1 MNTTRRYAPVTTF
14 ALTTALVFAACGGS
28 SGAPTAT
35 SGPTAPVAAATQVP
49 GGEGPTTD
57 PGGGAAS
64 QEPVA
69 GGATLAP
76 GAGGSI
82 DACSILSATDIMR
95 ITAAKLVTAVPAQQL
110 GIFTDGCL
118 YELNDGSTTTTIN
131 IGVMETGGR
140 QVFDSQIAPGGT
152 DAFSGLGDAAVNFTA
167 GSVVAVAGDT
177 LVSAQYFGPAG
188 PEPAVAT
195 DVVRWILQNLGL

>member
-1 MNTTRRYAPVTTF
+1 MKTTRRFAPVTTF
-14 ALTTALVFAACGGS
+14 ALTTALVLAACGGS
-28 SGAPTAT
+28 SGGPTAT
-35 SGPTAPVAAATQVP
+35 SGPTVPVAAATQVP
-49 GGEGPTTD
+49 GGEAPTTD
-57 PGGGAAS
+57 PGTGAAS

-76 GAGGSI
+76 GAGTI
-82 DACSILSATDIMR
+82 DACSILSAEDIMR

-110 GIFTDGCL
+110 GIFSNGCL

-131 IGVMETGGR
+131 IGIMETGGR
-140 QVFDSQIAPGGT
+140 QYFDSQIAPGGFDT
-152 DAFSGLGDAAVNFTA
+152 FSGVGDVAVNYTA
-167 GSVVAVAGDT
+167 GAVLAVAGDT